1 MRMPDNNNQ
10 GLDKLQKLKMEIE
23 KDLEK
28 KTGKKRQSSE
38 KRKKISLSD
47 DLRKRLT
54 TSKSSNVAVD
64 EIRTPIDIERYL
76 TDLSLT
82 DLKGVLRNCTEK
94 DRNIGIQ
101 ENFKG
106 LLDILNK
113 NLKNA
118 DEKFTALVQN
128 VKKDYTFFNFFL
140 TKVLM
145 GKDINKEMKAFYK
158 NYQDSIYP
166 FLLIIFYTVFQTGSY
181 ASLKNILR
189 VVEKNDQDLL
199 PELITAMIKHDYMGV
214 SKSIGAI
221 YRQNQFRDYQN
232 IASALP
238 YLLNSDDESHIR
250 VVNTLE
256 KKKHHRCSK
265 IYREYLTKEEINT
278 DKTLSE
284 CPMGMFILAKKLLRN
299 GQLQEAKDISKELV
313 RMKDPHGILLQSSMI
328 YASKDEATAFKV
340 WYESL
345 KPYKTI
351 MLGWESESQTQF
363 KGLGLDRGTRSI
375 RLEEFQIPDNIAT
388 FKAQIGKRLNQHTDF
403 EIFLYPYEEL
413 RALFSPYCCQLYYS
427 IN

>member
-1 MRMPDNNNQ
+1 
-10 GLDKLQKLKMEIE
+10 
-23 KDLEK
+23 
-28 KTGKKRQSSE
+28 
-38 KRKKISLSD
+38 
-47 DLRKRLT
+47 
-54 TSKSSNVAVD
+54 
-64 EIRTPIDIERYL
+64 
-76 TDLSLT
+76 
-82 DLKGVLRNCTEK
+82 
-94 DRNIGIQ
+94 
-101 ENFKG
+101 
-106 LLDILNK
+106 
-113 NLKNA
+113 
-118 DEKFTALVQN
+118 
-128 VKKDYTFFNFFL
+128 
-140 TKVLM
+140 
-145 GKDINKEMKAFYK
+145 
-158 NYQDSIYP
+158 
-166 FLLIIFYTVFQTGSY
+166 VFQTGSY